1 MKIDDEELEKL
12 KKENEVDNSRL
23 EELVENFFD
32 LPAEGK
38 NEFIEIFK
46 QSRLYMPIEVDVS
59 AFDPENLKVG
69 EVVEGPRGFDIKY
82 IENENG
88 KSVPLFTSDE
98 VMEKAGVRVST
109 FVIYMSVLA
118 DMLKQT
124 DRYSSVS
131 INPFTKSGLD
141 ITMETFLGLFDELS
155 PEEQEMADA
164 LNKVLSIL
172 KEHSIELDEN
182 GTLFLRSDEN
192 FMVENAV
199 DGVFVPKIPFYVS
212 SNPEQGKDL
221 KYTNILLMPAS
232 KKFLPLGPDKELD
245 IMIAPGTEFKLQD
258 VMDGT
263 QNLWMCGDQPF
274 YDD

>member
-1 MKIDDEELEKL
+1 MTEIERLKEIVETLRGENGCPWDRVQTHESLKPECIEEAS
-12 KKENEVDNSRL
+12 EVICGINILSKT
-23 EELVENFFD
+23 
-32 LPAEGK
+32 G
-38 NEFIEIFK
+38 
-46 QSRLYMPIEVDVS
+46 
-59 AFDPENLKVG
+59 DPENLKEG

-109 FVIYMSVLA
+109 FVVYMSDLA
-118 DMLKQT
+118 GMLKQT

-141 ITMETFLGLFDELS
+141 ITMETFLGLFDESS
-155 PEEQEMADA
+155 PEEKEMADA

-192 FMVENAV
+192 IMIENAV
-199 DGVFVPKIPFYVS
+199 DGVFVPKMPFYVS
-212 SNPEQGKDL
+212 SNPEQGK
-221 KYTNILLMPAS
+221 
-232 KKFLPLGPDKELD
+232 
-245 IMIAPGTEFKLQD
+245 
-258 VMDGT
+258 
-263 QNLWMCGDQPF
+263 
-274 YDD
+274 